1 MRHIHGA
8 EVAEAMAKVGNR
20 ENFNVWF
27 LSRGAVEQH
36 AAALQV
42 LPLTPLSNLYH
53 CLHSRKWAWPAFPP
67 ICYFSSDFCE
77 QLSKFPRSWQL
88 WCRMA
93 TKTQIVKGSDPVGVQ
108 GTAQKER
115 RTVNPVLV
123 QNTTC
128 KLPNGKY
135 SLWAQWAQIWHFSWN
150 SSITHVNL
158 YFTSTVIWETKVG
171 NIWTD
176 PEVPNDQILH
186 SSQVLFT

>member
-1 MRHIHGA
+1 MQHIHGA

-53 CLHSRKWAWPAFPP
+53 CLHSRKWVWSAFPP
-67 ICYFSSDFCE
+67 IFLFFIW
-77 QLSKFPRSWQL
+77 LVWTAINVSKKLTTVMQNGL
-88 WCRMA
+88 Q
-93 TKTQIVKGSDPVGVQ
+93 KTQIVKGSDPVGVQ

-123 QNTTC
+123 QDTTC

-135 SLWAQWAQIWHFSWN
+135 SFRAQWAQIWHFSWN

-171 NIWTD
+171 WM
-176 PEVPNDQILH
+176 
-186 SSQVLFT
+186 